1 MEGFTLLYTFVH
13 ICQELYFSFC
23 SVDFVFIWMF
33 MVWLVVLYGADQGLV
48 LITRLKPVTTANVKS
63 HGKRSVI
70 CVTRLLKSTIFKFFI
85 TVTPITHST
94 TTIIITIIF
103 FSCGYLE
110 QVPIEGKSQQETQ
123 LSWYLCTLYI
133 CSWHLYLYCTYIRI
147 RSFEGRETLL
157 YFVFTL
163 VQYILA
169 FFISTRILVNV

>member
-1 MEGFTLLYTFVH
+1 
-13 ICQELYFSFC
+13 
-23 SVDFVFIWMF
+23 

-85 TVTPITHST
+85 TLTPKVPLLHIIT
-94 TTIIITIIF
+94 TIIF

-123 LSWYLCTLYI
+123 LS
-133 CSWHLYLYCTYIRI
+133 
-147 RSFEGRETLL
+147 
-157 YFVFTL
+157 
-163 VQYILA
+163 
-169 FFISTRILVNV
+169 

>member
-1 MEGFTLLYTFVH
+1 
-13 ICQELYFSFC
+13 
-23 SVDFVFIWMF
+23 MF

-85 TVTPITHST
+85 TLTPTT
-94 TTIIITIIF
+94 TTIITTIIF

-123 LSWYLCTLYI
+123 LS
-133 CSWHLYLYCTYIRI
+133 
-147 RSFEGRETLL
+147 
-157 YFVFTL
+157 
-163 VQYILA
+163 
-169 FFISTRILVNV
+169 